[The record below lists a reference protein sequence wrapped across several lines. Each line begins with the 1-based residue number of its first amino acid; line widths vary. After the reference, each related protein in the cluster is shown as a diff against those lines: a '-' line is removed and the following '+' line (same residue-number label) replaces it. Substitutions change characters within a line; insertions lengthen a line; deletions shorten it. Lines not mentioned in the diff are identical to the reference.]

1 MVEQADQ
8 TQASS
13 STQVDHVAECL
24 EVVEDYK
31 GQRISKW
38 DAFAQVSTAISSAA
52 VSMNSEQHSAA
63 GGMFLAML
71 NKHDWTLANAHICRQ
86 QGLG

>member
-1 MVEQADQ
+1 MVEHADQ
-8 TQASS
+8 TQAFS
-13 STQVDHVAECL
+13 STQVDHVMECL
-24 EVVEDYK
+24 EVVEDYR

-38 DAFAQVSTAISSAA
+38 DTIAQVSTAILSAA
-52 VSMNSEQHSAA
+52 ASMNSEQHSAA
-63 GGMFLAML
+63 GKMFLAML